1 MHGLVVFS
9 MIATVTIWLSA
20 PAGRKVP
27 ACFPLVRIVLSLSG
41 KAVCSTQSRL
51 TLVQLA
57 ASTPSSSRNLI
68 GNVRPSASGMST
80 PVLAFLMFPKAST
93 STSAKPKRRSCTTTR
108 SRKLEPT
115 SSVDG
120 SVFQFTMYCSFAAS
134 TRTVCDPGPLVFV
147 KATCSW
153 SAGHGITT
161 LALQTCTT
169 GESRGLNTPV
179 GLGAAT
185 SGGSHQKC
193 GLLAKLELVCPASE
207 RSEEHTSEL
216 QSLAYLVCRIIR
228 SEEHTSELQS
238 LAYLVCRL
246 LLEKKK

>member
-1 MHGLVVFS
+1 CL
-9 MIATVTIWLSA
+9 TIR
-20 PAGRKVP
+20 PPHR
-27 ACFPLVRIVLSLSG
+27 FPLFPY
-41 KAVCSTQSRL
+41 T
-51 TLVQLA
+51 TLFR
-57 ASTPSSSRNLI
+57 S
-68 GNVRPSASGMST
+68 
-80 PVLAFLMFPKAST
+80 PKT
-93 STSAKPKRRSCTTTR
+93 RSCTTTR

-115 SSVDG
+115 GSVDR

-193 GLLAKLELVCPASE
+193 
-207 RSEEHTSEL
+207 
-216 QSLAYLVCRIIR
+216 
-228 SEEHTSELQS
+228 
-238 LAYLVCRL
+238 
-246 LLEKKK
+246 